1 MVGGDHPCFVV
12 AEIGQNH
19 QGDINIAKEMIKK
32 AKEAGADAAKF
43 QKSELT
49 RRFNRAALARPY
61 TSPNA
66 WGPTYG
72 ETNSTWSS
80 ATISTR
86 SSRLTPNSKASTSLP
101 QQWMRYG
108 LELLP
113 ADFLADELDVPFIKV
128 ASADANNL
136 PYLKH
141 TASKG
146 KPMILSSGMQSM
158 GIMERAVGTVTE
170 NMPGEKRLVVMQ
182 CTSTYPLPPAD
193 VHLRCINLFKEKFP
207 HAIIGY
213 SGHESGIAISLAA
226 VSLGAKVVERHVT
239 LDKSWKGSDH
249 AASLTFDELKDLCDN
264 IRIVE
269 TALGKPIKEPR
280 PTDIFTADLTV
291 IKCSMIFTNEE
302 KTTKWTCLYMNVQ
315 CYDVFSVFSAG
326 VKAAEPF
333 GIPPDQIYELVGQTV
348 TKAIEEDATIPKEAL
363 AA

>member
-1 MVGGDHPCFVV
+1 MSVEFELAPGRMVGGDHPCFVV

-32 AKEAGADAAKF
+32 CKEAGADAAKF
-43 QKSELT
+43 QKSELN
-49 RRFNRAALARPY
+49 RRFNRAALARAY

-72 ETNSTWSS
+72 EHKQHLEFSHDQYKELQAYAKQQGIYFFAS
-80 ATISTR
+80 AMDE
-86 SSRLTPNSKASTSLP
+86 KA
-101 QQWMRYG
+101 
-108 LELLP
+108 
-113 ADFLADELDVPFIKV
+113 ADFLVDELDVPFVKV

-158 GIMERAVGTVTE
+158 GIMERAVSTVTQ

-207 HAIIGY
+207 HAVIGY

-249 AASLTFDELKDLCDN
+249 AASLTFEELKDLCDN

-280 PTDIFTADLTV
+280 PSEQGLFKKLGKSVVAACAIPAGTKLT
-291 IKCSMIFTNEE
+291 IDHLS
-302 KTTKWTCLYMNVQ
+302 
-315 CYDVFSVFSAG
+315 